1 LKHEGDLASLPDGRM
16 IARDAAAYLGL
27 SVKTLAM
34 KRCAGT
40 GPPFVKAGRVFY
52 FRADLDQW
60 LRSRRVN
67 STAEARQRAAS
78 KGGEG

>member
-1 LKHEGDLASLPDGRM
+1 MVGLMVMLEDGRM
-16 IARDAAAYLGL
+16 STRAAAEYLGV

-40 GPPFVKAGRVFY
+40 GPPFVKMGRVFY
-52 FRADLDQW
+52 YRADLDQW
-60 LRSRRVN
+60 LMSRRVS

-78 KGGEG
+78 GSQDET